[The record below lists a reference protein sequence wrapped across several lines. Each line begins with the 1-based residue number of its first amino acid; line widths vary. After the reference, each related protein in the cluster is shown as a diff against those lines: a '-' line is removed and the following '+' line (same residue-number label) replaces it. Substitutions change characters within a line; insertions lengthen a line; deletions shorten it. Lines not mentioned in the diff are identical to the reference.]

1 MNTRHGRTFGWVSS
15 EEGTHPGT
23 HYASVSMTG
32 DTGASLHSI
41 AAYPINTITSTNFM
55 DTLMSYGHA
64 DLWENI
70 SVDGNGEWIGE
81 GLVRGSLVFAHDGSF
96 MASESTSL

>member
-1 MNTRHGRTFGWVSS
+1 
-15 EEGTHPGT
+15 
-23 HYASVSMTG
+23 
-32 DTGASLHSI
+32 
-41 AAYPINTITSTNFM
+41 M

-96 MASESTSL
+96 MASESTSLCSAGVVILCTSSKQWLKALLAERSVCASNYRGELLGALMTLLILKAVHLLPSL